1 MWGKN
6 LSQEIQEAGQ
16 QTAVGIVGIN
26 LHTTLRVWH
35 QVAKTSMEIESSGII
50 KSELKGNTEF
60 DVVGMMFAMF
70 QEIDACNLKV
80 KFSVHFYIQCNY
92 NCI

>member
-16 QTAVGIVGIN
+16 QTVVGIN

-35 QVAKTSMEIESSGII
+35 QVAKTYMKIESSGII
-50 KSELKGNTEF
+50 KSELKGGTEF

-80 KFSVHFYIQCNY
+80 KFSAHFYIECNY

>member
-1 MWGKN
+1 MK
-6 LSQEIQEAGQ
+6 
-16 QTAVGIVGIN
+16 
-26 LHTTLRVWH
+26 
-35 QVAKTSMEIESSGII
+35 IESSGII
-50 KSELKGNTEF
+50 KSELKGGTEF

-80 KFSVHFYIQCNY
+80 KFSAHFYIECNY